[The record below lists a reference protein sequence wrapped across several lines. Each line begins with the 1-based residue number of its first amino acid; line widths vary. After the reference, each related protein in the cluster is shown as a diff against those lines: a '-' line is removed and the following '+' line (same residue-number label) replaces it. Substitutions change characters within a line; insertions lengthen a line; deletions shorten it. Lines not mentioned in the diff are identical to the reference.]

1 MDQKWKAMK
10 RIIIMFLCLQL
21 YVVASSQKSLDI
33 LTLSGRYG
41 FPATYENTYTE
52 KATETGSMIA
62 LTLPIPINE
71 KSTWIVSFNHFYFNV
86 NGDPDIPDGIANPVN
101 LNGFILR
108 TGLYQKF
115 GNGLGMQVLFV
126 PRYMT
131 DFNGGGGNCFQLGGV
146 LLLEKVFSEK
156 LTMSFGAQ
164 YNQEFFGPLLVPII
178 NVDWQISSNWKF
190 TGMLPVY
197 SKLSYKVNDN
207 LDMGLAH
214 FGLVTSYYLG
224 KSDYAGDYIQ
234 RNCIDLTLYGRQRI
248 AGNIFLELR
257 GGMALGRSYDQ
268 YAGDQKLTLGLPLV
282 YIGDERT
289 IKSTGFNSGPILD
302 LRLVYNIPLPK

>member
-1 MDQKWKAMK
+1 MK
-10 RIIIMFLCLQL
+10 RITFVFLCLQFFIG
-21 YVVASSQKSLDI
+21 ASSQKSLDI

-41 FPATYENTYTE
+41 FPASYEDTYNE
-52 KATETGSMIA
+52 KATETGSMVA
-62 LTLPIPINE
+62 LTIPIPLNE

-86 NGDPDIPDGIANPVN
+86 QGDPAIPDTITNPIN

-115 GNGLGMQVLFV
+115 GNGLGIQILFV

-131 DFNGGGGNCFQLGGV
+131 DFNGGGGSCFQLGGV
-146 LLLEKVFSEK
+146 LLLEKVFSER

-178 NVDWQISSNWKF
+178 NVDWQISSKWKF

-197 SKLSYKVNDN
+197 SKLSYKVNQN

-224 KSDYAGDYIQ
+224 QSDFAGDYIH

-248 AGNIFLELR
+248 AGNIFFELR
-257 GGMALGRSYDQ
+257 GGMALSRSYDQ
-268 YAGDQKLTLGLPLV
+268 YAGDQKVTLGLPLV
-282 YIGDERT
+282 YIGNDRT
-289 IKSTGFNSGPILD
+289 IKNTNFNSGPILD
-302 LRLVYNIPLPK
+302 LRLVYSIPLPK

>member
-1 MDQKWKAMK
+1 MK
-10 RIIIMFLCLQL
+10 RIIFVFLCLQL
-21 YVVASSQKSLDI
+21 FIVANSQKSLDI

-41 FPATYENTYTE
+41 FPASYEKTYNE
-52 KATETGSMIA
+52 KATEMGSMLA
-62 LTLPIPINE
+62 LTLPIVLNE

-86 NGDPDIPDGIANPVN
+86 KGDKAIPSDISNPIN

-115 GNGLGMQVLFV
+115 GNGLGLQILFV

-131 DFNGGGGNCFQLGGV
+131 DFNGGGGSCFQLGGV
-146 LLLEKVFSEK
+146 LMLEKVFSER
-156 LTMSFGAQ
+156 LTMSIGAQ
-164 YNQEFFGPLLVPII
+164 YNDEFFGPLLVPII
-178 NVDWQISSNWKF
+178 NVDWQISPRWKF
-190 TGMLPVY
+190 AGMLPVY
-197 SKLSYKVNDN
+197 SKLSYKVNNN

-224 KSDYAGDYIQ
+224 KSEYKGDYIQ
-234 RNCIDLTLYGRQRI
+234 RNSIDLTLYGRQRI
-248 AGNIFLELR
+248 SGNIFFELR

-268 YAGDQKLTLGLPLV
+268 YAGDQKVTLGLPLV

-289 IKSTGFNSGPILD
+289 IKSTKFGGGPILD
-302 LRLVYNIPLPK
+302 LRLIYSIPIPK

>member
-1 MDQKWKAMK
+1 MK
-10 RIIIMFLCLQL
+10 KIVIVFLFLQF
-21 YVVASSQKSLDI
+21 YIGASSQKSLDI

-41 FPATYENTYTE
+41 FPASYEDTYTE
-52 KATETGSMIA
+52 KAKETGSMIA
-62 LTLPIPINE
+62 LTVPIPLNE

-86 NGDPDIPDGIANPVN
+86 QGDPAIPAVNPDPIN

-115 GNGLGMQVLFV
+115 GDGMGVQILFV

-131 DFNGGGGNCFQLGGV
+131 DSKGGGGNCFQFGGV
-146 LLLEKVFSEK
+146 FLLEKVFSER

-164 YNQEFFGPLLVPII
+164 YNQEFLGPLLVPIV
-178 NVDWQISSNWKF
+178 NVDWQISSRLKF
-190 TGMLPVY
+190 AGMLPVY

-207 LDMGLAH
+207 LDMGLSH

-224 KSDYAGDYIQ
+224 QSDFAGDYIQ

-248 AGNIFLELR
+248 AGNIFMELR

-268 YAGDQKLTLGLPLV
+268 YAGDQKVKLGLPLV
-282 YIGDERT
+282 YLGDERT
-289 IKSTGFNSGPILD
+289 IKNTGFKGGPILD
-302 LRLVYNIPLPK
+302 LRLVYSIPIPK